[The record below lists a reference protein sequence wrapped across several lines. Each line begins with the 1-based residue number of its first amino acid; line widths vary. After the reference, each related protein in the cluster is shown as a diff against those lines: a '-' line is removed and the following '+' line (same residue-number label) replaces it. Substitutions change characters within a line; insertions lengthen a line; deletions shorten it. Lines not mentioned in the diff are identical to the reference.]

1 MNLTSSTITKIAR
14 IMLGQHGVYCW
25 RQNQIAVKGRTFI
38 GEPGQSDLIGITKA
52 TGLFVACEV
61 KAIGDR
67 LSDGQK
73 AFLRKIKDANG
84 IALVA
89 FEGRGGN
96 VEMVDYDEYLAS
108 KITT

>member
-1 MNLTSSTITKIAR
+1 MNLTSSTITKIAKL
-14 IMLGQHGVYCW
+14 MLTQRGVSCW
-25 RQNQIAVKGRTFI
+25 RQNQIPVKGRTFI

-61 KAIGDR
+61 KAIGDK
-67 LSDGQK
+67 LSDDQK
-73 AFLRKIKDANG
+73 VFLRKIKDANG
-84 IALVA
+84 IALIA

-108 KITT
+108 KI